1 MYVHIHISY
10 SYKYSRD
17 LIFAVFVDNLLS
29 TKSNPQKCK
38 LWRLENKTIKML
50 NFGHQRNLNPMNFV
64 QVLYVYVCEL
74 TRVLNFYVFSQR
86 G

>member
-1 MYVHIHISY
+1 MYIPY

-38 LWRLENKTIKML
+38 LWRLENKTIKIL
-50 NFGHQRNLNPMNFV
+50 NFGHHQQNLNPMNFV
-64 QVLYVYVCEL
+64 QVLYIYVCGL
-74 TRVLNFYVFSQR
+74 TLVLNFYVFSQH